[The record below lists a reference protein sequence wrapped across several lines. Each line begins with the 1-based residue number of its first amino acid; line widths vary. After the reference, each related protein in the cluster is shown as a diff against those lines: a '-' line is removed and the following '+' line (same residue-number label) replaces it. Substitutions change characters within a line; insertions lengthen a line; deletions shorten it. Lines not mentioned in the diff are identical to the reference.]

1 MAQRGEYYGMYRLL
15 NPAGNGR
22 HCDVWEAMHD
32 GKNERF
38 ALKIIRADLRNE
50 RVPFDPAQ
58 IALMRHEFSVGREL
72 SHPNCI
78 TVYEFDT
85 SKTAPFLAMEFFAN
99 AANLKKMISP
109 STATI
114 GSAVTGIERIARQI
128 PKIIE
133 QGAAGLAY
141 FHQRGWIHRDI
152 KPDNFLVNPE
162 ADVKLIDYAI
172 AERRKGLLGRLF
184 GKSQIAGTRSYMSPE
199 QIRGQSLDHR
209 TDIYSFGCVMFELF
223 AGRPP
228 YTGNSENELL
238 NKHLRAPIPSAE
250 SYHKNLTYECVQLVK
265 AMLAKSPK
273 DRPDSMDQVLAAI
286 QTYRIYRSMPVAR
299 NASAE

>member
-1 MAQRGEYYGMYRLL
+1 MYRLL

-72 SHPNCI
+72 NHPNCI
-78 TVYEFDT
+78 TVYEFDI
-85 SKTAPFLAMEFFAN
+85 SKAAPFLAMEFFAN
-99 AANLKKMISP
+99 AANLKKLISP

-114 GSAVTGIERIARQI
+114 GSAVSGIERIARQI

-133 QGAAGLAY
+133 QAAAGLTY
-141 FHQRGWIHRDI
+141 FHERGWIHRDI

-184 GKSQIAGTRSYMSPE
+184 GKTQIAGTRSYMSPE

-238 NKHLRAPIPSAE
+238 NKHLRAPIPTAE
-250 SYHKNLTYECVQLVK
+250 AYNKNLTYECVQLVK
-265 AMLAKSPK
+265 SMLAKSPK

-286 QTYRIYRSMPVAR
+286 QTYRIYRSMPAAR
-299 NASAE
+299 KASAE